1 MNLIQILSATRITQ
15 VSNRFDSLW
24 IEKYRPKTLDDIILS
39 PSNRDVLD
47 KFVANESIP
56 QLLFTGSAGIGK
68 TSLAKII
75 TNDILKCQYLYINAS
90 DENGIDTIRSKVTN
104 FSKTKSLDGTIK
116 VIVLDEV
123 DGLTLDA
130 QRCLRNTMEEYSEYA
145 RFILTANYNHKVIP
159 ALQSRC
165 QSIDLV
171 PPMDMFIDR
180 CLHILKCENIEVSDV
195 DRVDIKTLC
204 KDIYPDLRRAINE
217 LQLRVV
223 DGKLTH
229 RKYNHVD
236 DFVHNIYKLV
246 SAGKTLKLRK
256 LIIENESKFNGD
268 YICLLKSLFDHVHDV
283 DIPASKKQ
291 QQLIVVAEHI
301 YRSAFVADQEINFF
315 SCLLSL
321 K

>member
-1 MNLIQILSATRITQ
+1 MS
-15 VSNRFDSLW
+15 RFDSLW
-24 IEKYRPKTLDDIILS
+24 IEKYRPRTIDDIVLS
-39 PSNRDVLD
+39 DKNRQIIN
-47 KFVANESIP
+47 KFVSQHDIP
-56 QLLFTGSAGIGK
+56 QLLFTGNAGIGK

-75 TNDILKCQYLYINAS
+75 TQHILKCQYLYINAS

-104 FSKTKSLDGTIK
+104 FSKTKSYDGSIK

-171 PPMDMFIDR
+171 PPMDMFVDR
-180 CLHILKCENIEVSDV
+180 CIHVLQQEQIELSSSDHEDV
-195 DRVDIKTLC
+195 KQLC
-204 KDIYPDLRRAINE
+204 RETYPDLRRAINE
-217 LQLRVV
+217 IQLRVV
-223 DGKLTH
+223 DKKLTS
-229 RKYNHVD
+229 RSLNKID
-236 DFVHNIYKLV
+236 DFVSNMYKLV
-246 SAGKTLKLRK
+246 QSGKTLKLRK
-256 LIIENESKFNGD
+256 LIIENETKFNGD
-268 YICLLKSLFDHVHDV
+268 YQALLKTLFDHVHDV
-283 DIPASKKQ
+283 DIDTETKRK
-291 QQLIVVAEHI
+291 QLIVIAEHI

-321 K
+321 A

>member
-1 MNLIQILSATRITQ
+1 MS
-15 VSNRFDSLW
+15 RFDSLW
-24 IEKYRPKTLDDIILS
+24 IEKYRPQSIQDLVLS
-39 PSNRDVLD
+39 ESNRQVVD
-47 KFVANESIP
+47 KFIQQNDIP
-56 QLLFTGSAGIGK
+56 QLLFIGAAGIGK

-75 TNDILKCQYLYINAS
+75 TRDILKCQYLYINAS

-104 FSKTKSLDGTIK
+104 FSKTKSYDGSIK

-130 QRCLRNTMEEYSEYA
+130 QRCLRNTMEEYSEFA
-145 RFILTANYNHKVIP
+145 RFILTANYKHKVIQ

-165 QSIDLV
+165 QSLDLV
-171 PPMDMFIDR
+171 PPLDLFIDR
-180 CLHILKCENIEVSDV
+180 CFQILEHENVETSDV
-195 DRVDIKTLC
+195 DRADVKLLC
-204 KDIYPDLRRAINE
+204 RAAYPDLRKAINE
-217 LQLRVV
+217 IQLRVV

-229 RKYNHVD
+229 KTINHVD
-236 DFVHNIYKLV
+236 DFIENVYRLV

-268 YICLLKSLFDHVHDV
+268 YQELLKTLFDHIHDV
-283 DIPASKKQ
+283 NMNADTKRK
-291 QQLIVVAEHI
+291 QLIVVAEHI

-321 K
+321 A